1 MIDLKQ
7 QIPCLCSMNNTL
19 SSQSKL
25 KVPLNGSKIS
35 LSSLLNFIK
44 KYNYLWLDELFS
56 KYM

>member
-25 KVPLNGSKIS
+25 KVPLNGS
-35 LSSLLNFIK
+35 LSNLLSFVK